1 MTRRMKIYWSLK
13 SFLACISFVYI
24 CKYDPWNSKF
34 FLTEQ
39 CHFCRI
45 YWAYFLIIYN
55 GFVLKQLVFSFG
67 HLIFQQLAHQRK
79 MDTFTNAKTTSC
91 HIASHNAFDFKMN
104 PDFLLAF
111 FCLFLF
117 WHFCFL
123 LVRYKNNSLLEQ
135 NMFKRGKVETHGL
148 IPMSF
153 GYSILGSNFIS
164 FVSNLLSYITEP
176 KNKGYKIYTKAVLE
190 LNSRLLIQNE

>member
-13 SFLACISFVYI
+13 SFLACISFV
-24 CKYDPWNSKF
+24 CVCMYDPWNSKF

-39 CHFCRI
+39 YHFCRI
-45 YWAYFLIIYN
+45 YWAYFLIIYI

-79 MDTFTNAKTTSC
+79 MDTFTIAKTTSC